1 MKSLKVARNVDQTV
15 YNQFKGLPFWIST
28 VSFLNKVEIKTIIDV
43 GASSG
48 LATLMFLD
56 LPHVEEIH
64 CFEPDEENYELLI
77 GNTEGY
83 NIVKRYNIGI
93 YYGLTE
99 STIVGIGDN
108 NPLGYMVENVAKEHD
123 WVGGTTRYE
132 GKKFKLTTLESIIK
146 TPVDLIKLDVEGSE
160 YNIIENSK
168 LLKQS
173 KYLIL
178 SFHNHPK
185 EYVENFITENL
196 PEYNT
201 VLFESVDTYSDVLME
216 RSSNESTIY
225 GKEAQNR

>member
-1 MKSLKVARNVDQTV
+1 MKSLKVARDIDRLV
-15 YNQFKGLPFWIST
+15 YNQFKKFPFWIDT
-28 VSFLNKVEIKTIIDV
+28 VNFLNKVGIKTIIDV

-77 GNTEGY
+77 RNTEDY
-83 NIVKRYNIGI
+83 SIVKRYNIGI
-93 YYGLTE
+93 YYGITE
-99 STIVGIGDN
+99 ATVVGTGDE
-108 NPLGYMVENVAKEHD
+108 NPLGYMIEDVIEEHD
-123 WVGGTTRYE
+123 YIWGTTRYE
-132 GKKFKLTTLESIIK
+132 GKKFKLITLENVIK
-146 TPVDLIKLDVEGSE
+146 TSVDLIKLDVEGAE

-185 EYVENFITENL
+185 EYVENFITKNL
-196 PEYNT
+196 PEYHT
-201 VLFESVDTYSDVLME
+201 ILFENSDTYSDVLME

-225 GKEAQNR
+225 GKET